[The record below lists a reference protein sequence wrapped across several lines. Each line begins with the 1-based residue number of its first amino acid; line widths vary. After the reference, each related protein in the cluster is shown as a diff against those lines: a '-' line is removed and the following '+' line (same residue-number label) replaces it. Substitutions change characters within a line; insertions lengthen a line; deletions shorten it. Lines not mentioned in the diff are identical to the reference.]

1 MISKFINWFTS
12 FFKTYG
18 LAATLILA
26 ACLLGIFN
34 LGILGY
40 KFTSITLFSFIA
52 IVYLIFHVPTL
63 WKIIKDFFSGLWRVI
78 SGIED

>member
-1 MISKFINWFTS
+1 MISKFINWITD

-18 LAATLILA
+18 LSATLILA

-40 KFTSITLFSFIA
+40 KFTSITLFAFIA
-52 IVYLIFHVPTL
+52 VVYLIFHMPTL

-78 SGIED
+78 TGNED